1 MADYVELGRP
11 TPRVDGLAKVTGSAR
26 YVADQTIPG
35 MISGRLVHSTRSHA
49 RILGIDTAAAR
60 ALPGVHAVITGE
72 DVGEYLYGRRIKDIP
87 VLARG
92 VVRYSGERVAAVAA
106 ETEEIARHAADLIDV
121 TYEDLPPSSTC
132 PRRSIRMRRCC
143 TPTSTRTPATRP
155 LSEPS
160 NAYQWTVND
169 RGDLDA
175 GFAEADIIVEGE
187 YETQRHHQAYLE
199 PHASLVSIEGGRTHV
214 WTNTKVPQNIRDDL
228 AATVGLS
235 RDDIVLHHSHI
246 GGDFGGK
253 GTPLDL
259 PVCYFLA
266 RAAGRP
272 VRMVADYIE
281 EFMAG
286 SPRHATRTRL
296 RTGVMRDGS
305 IRAHHVQ
312 FFVNSGAY
320 AGYKPAGVIGGAP
333 RAAGPYRV
341 PNTRIE
347 SIHVYTNT
355 VPGGH
360 MRAPGARRRRSSRWR
375 ATSTRSRAGS
385 ASTRSTSGCGTSS
398 RTARK
403 PRGASASSTCGS
415 RRHSRLPRTPPD
427 TGSRRAPFVG
437 RGIAIGDHGSGGGI
451 GNAEVALE
459 PGGGVVLGTA
469 IFDQGSGTHT
479 TLQQVVAE
487 ELRTPLHRIRL
498 EVWDTDGTV
507 DDSGIGGSR
516 ATRVNTTVAY
526 QAAQDARRRLVRL
539 AAERLGEPEAAIT
552 LDGDEIRVEGR
563 EEPLR
568 WPELLAEWEER
579 VVGRAYL
586 EDTEPVRV
594 TGFVAQIA
602 EVEVDPETGEV
613 RVLGLTTAHDV
624 GRVLNPVGHQGQ
636 INGGV
641 VQGLGYALMEEL
653 TVEDGRVAT
662 LSFGDYKIPT
672 SLDIPELRT
681 VLLESDAGVGPY
693 AIKGIGETPNV
704 PVAAAIANAVADA
717 AGVRIADLP
726 LTSEKVYRALRDH
739 ESRSSRAD
747 SPEGSTG

>member
-1 MADYVELGRP
+1 VADYVELGRP
-11 TPRVDGLAKVTGSAR
+11 TPRIDGVAKVTGAAR
-26 YVADQTIPG
+26 YVADQAIPG
-35 MISGRLVHSTRSHA
+35 AIFGKLVHSTRSHA
-49 RILGIDTAAAR
+49 RILDIDTAEAR

-72 DVGEYLYGRRIKDIP
+72 DVGHYLYGRMIKDIP

-106 ETEEIARHAADLIDV
+106 DTEEIARHAVDLIDV
-121 TYEDLPPSSTC
+121 TYEELPAVLDLDAALEPDAPLLHRDFDSY
-132 PRRSIRMRRCC
+132 PGVR
-143 TPTSTRTPATRP
+143 RP
-155 LSEPS
+155 LDEPS
-160 NAYQWTVND
+160 NAYRWTVND

-199 PHASLVSIEGGRTHV
+199 PHASVVSIEGGRAHV

-228 AATVGLS
+228 AATVGIS
-235 RDDIVLHHSHI
+235 RDEIVLHHSHI

-253 GTPLDL
+253 GTPMDL

-286 SPRHATRTRL
+286 MPRHATRTRL

-305 IRAHHVQ
+305 ISAHHVQ

-347 SIHVYTNT
+347 SVHVYTNT

-360 MRAPGARRRRSSRWR
+360 MRAPGSPQAVFALESHLDEVARELGLDPLEFRMRNLIEDGEETAWGQHFENVRVKETLEAAADAAGYRE
-375 ATSTRSRAGS
+375 AT
-385 ASTRSTSGCGTSS
+385 
-398 RTARK
+398 
-403 PRGASASSTCGS
+403 
-415 RRHSRLPRTPPD
+415 
-427 TGSRRAPFVG
+427 APFVG

-487 ELRTPLHRIRL
+487 EMRAPLHRIRL

-526 QAAQDARRRLVRL
+526 QAAQDARSRLVAL
-539 AAERLGEPEAAIT
+539 AAERLDAPEEAIT
-552 LDGDEIRVEGR
+552 LDGDELRVEGR
-563 EEPLR
+563 DDVLR

-602 EVEVDPETGEV
+602 EVEVDPETGQV

-681 VLLESDAGVGPY
+681 VLLESEDGVGPY
-693 AIKGIGETPNV
+693 DIKGIGETPNV

-726 LTSEKVYRALRDH
+726 LTSEKVYRALRGE
-739 ESRSSRAD
+739 ESSSSRAAGRA
-747 SPEGSTG
+747 GSTE

>member
-11 TPRVDGLAKVTGSAR
+11 TPRVDGLAKVTGTAR

-72 DVGEYLYGRRIKDIP
+72 DVGQYLYGRRMKDMP

-92 VVRYSGERVAAVAA
+92 VVRYSGERLAAVAA
-106 ETEEIARHAADLIDV
+106 ETEQIARHAADLIDV
-121 TYEDLPPSSTC
+121 TYEDLPAVLDVTGALEPDAPLLHPDFNTY
-132 PRRSIRMRRCC
+132 PGV
-143 TPTSTRTPATRP
+143 RP

-199 PHASLVSIEGGRTHV
+199 PHASLVSIEGGRAHV

-228 AATVGLS
+228 AATVGIP

-305 IRAHHVQ
+305 IRAHHVR

-320 AGYKPAGVIGGAP
+320 AAYKPAGVIGGAP
-333 RAAGPYRV
+333 RAAGPYRI

-360 MRAPGARRRRSSRWR
+360 MRAPGSPQAVFALESHLDEIARRLGIDPLDFRMRNLIEDGEETAWGQRFEHVR
-375 ATSTRSRAGS
+375 VKETLEAAADAAGYGE
-385 ASTRSTSGCGTSS
+385 A
-398 RTARK
+398 
-403 PRGASASSTCGS
+403 
-415 RRHSRLPRTPPD
+415 
-427 TGSRRAPFVG
+427 RAPFVG

-539 AAERLGEPEAAIT
+539 AAERLGEPEEAIT

-563 EEPLR
+563 DEALR

-586 EDTEPVRV
+586 EDTERVRV

-681 VLLESDAGVGPY
+681 VLLESEAGVGPY

-747 SPEGSTG
+747 SPEGSSG

>member
-11 TPRVDGLAKVTGSAR
+11 TPRIDGVAKVTGAAR
-26 YVADQTIPG
+26 YVADQPIPG
-35 MISGRLVHSTRSHA
+35 AIFGALVHSTRSHA
-49 RILGIDTAAAR
+49 RIVDIDTAEAR

-72 DVGEYLYGRRIKDIP
+72 DVGQYLYGRMIKDIP
-87 VLARG
+87 VLVRG

-106 ETEEIARHAADLIDV
+106 ETEEIAGHAADLIDV
-121 TYEDLPPSSTC
+121 TYEELPAVLDLDAALEPDAPLLHPDFDSY
-132 PRRSIRMRRCC
+132 PGVR
-143 TPTSTRTPATRP
+143 RP
-155 LSEPS
+155 LDEPS
-160 NAYQWTVND
+160 NAYRWTVND

-175 GFAEADIIVEGE
+175 GFAEADIVVEGE

-199 PHASLVSIEGGRTHV
+199 PHACVVAIEGGRAHV

-228 AATVGLS
+228 AATVGIS
-235 RDDIVLHHSHI
+235 RDEIVLHHSHI

-253 GTPLDL
+253 GTPMDL
-259 PVCYFLA
+259 PICYFLA

-286 SPRHATRTRL
+286 MPRHSTRTRL

-347 SIHVYTNT
+347 SVHVYTNT

-360 MRAPGARRRRSSRWR
+360 MRAPGSPQAVFALESHLDEVARALGMDPLEFRMRNLIEDGEETAWGQHFENVRVKETLE
-375 ATSTRSRAGS
+375 AAADAAGYGE
-385 ASTRSTSGCGTSS
+385 A
-398 RTARK
+398 TAR
-403 PRGASASSTCGS
+403 
-415 RRHSRLPRTPPD
+415 
-427 TGSRRAPFVG
+427 FVG

-459 PGGGVVLGTA
+459 PGGEVVLGTA

-487 ELRTPLHRIRL
+487 ELRAPLHRIRL

-516 ATRVNTTVAY
+516 ATRVNTTVAH
-526 QAAQDARRRLVRL
+526 QAAQDARSRLVAL
-539 AAERLGEPEAAIT
+539 AAERLDAREEAIT
-552 LDGDEIRVEGR
+552 LDGDELRVEGR
-563 EEPLR
+563 DDVLR

-602 EVEVDPETGEV
+602 EVEVDPETGQV

-681 VLLESDAGVGPY
+681 VLLESEDGVGPY
-693 AIKGIGETPNV
+693 DIKGIGETPNV

-717 AGVRIADLP
+717 VGVRIPTLP
-726 LTSEKVYRALRDH
+726 LTSEKVYRALRDD
-739 ESRSSRAD
+739 ESRSRAD
-747 SPEGSTG
+747 GPAGSTE

>member
-1 MADYVELGRP
+1 M
-11 TPRVDGLAKVTGSAR
+11 S
-26 YVADQTIPG
+26 
-35 MISGRLVHSTRSHA
+35 
-49 RILGIDTAAAR
+49 
-60 ALPGVHAVITGE
+60 
-72 DVGEYLYGRRIKDIP
+72 
-87 VLARG
+87 
-92 VVRYSGERVAAVAA
+92 
-106 ETEEIARHAADLIDV
+106 
-121 TYEDLPPSSTC
+121 
-132 PRRSIRMRRCC
+132 
-143 TPTSTRTPATRP
+143 
-155 LSEPS
+155 
-160 NAYQWTVND
+160 
-169 RGDLDA
+169 
-175 GFAEADIIVEGE
+175 
-187 YETQRHHQAYLE
+187 
-199 PHASLVSIEGGRTHV
+199 
-214 WTNTKVPQNIRDDL
+214 
-228 AATVGLS
+228 
-235 RDDIVLHHSHI
+235 LHHSHI

-281 EFMAG
+281 EFLAG

-320 AGYKPAGVIGGAP
+320 AAYKPAGVIGGAP
-333 RAAGPYRV
+333 RAAGPYRI

-360 MRAPGARRRRSSRWR
+360 MRAPGSPQAVFALESHLDEIARRLGIDPLDFRMRNLIEDGEETAWGQRFEHVR
-375 ATSTRSRAGS
+375 VKETLEAAADAAGYGE
-385 ASTRSTSGCGTSS
+385 A
-398 RTARK
+398 
-403 PRGASASSTCGS
+403 
-415 RRHSRLPRTPPD
+415 
-427 TGSRRAPFVG
+427 RAPFVG

-563 EEPLR
+563 DAGAA
-568 WPELLAEWEER
+568 LAR
-579 VVGRAYL
+579 AAGRMGRARRR
-586 EDTEPVRV
+586 PR
-594 TGFVAQIA
+594 
-602 EVEVDPETGEV
+602 
-613 RVLGLTTAHDV
+613 
-624 GRVLNPVGHQGQ
+624 
-636 INGGV
+636 
-641 VQGLGYALMEEL
+641 
-653 TVEDGRVAT
+653 
-662 LSFGDYKIPT
+662 
-672 SLDIPELRT
+672 
-681 VLLESDAGVGPY
+681 
-693 AIKGIGETPNV
+693 
-704 PVAAAIANAVADA
+704 
-717 AGVRIADLP
+717 LP
-726 LTSEKVYRALRDH
+726 RGYRARARDRLR
-739 ESRSSRAD
+739 RAD
-747 SPEGSTG
+747 RRGRGRPGDG

>member
-11 TPRVDGLAKVTGSAR
+11 TPRIDGVAKVTGAAR
-26 YVADQTIPG
+26 YVADQLIPG
-35 MISGRLVHSTRSHA
+35 ALAGALVHSTRSHA
-49 RILGIDTAAAR
+49 RIVSIDTAEAR
-60 ALPGVHAVITGE
+60 ALPGVHAVMTGE
-72 DVGEYLYGRRIKDIP
+72 DVGQYLYGRMIKDIP

-106 ETEEIARHAADLIDV
+106 ETEEIASHAADLIDV
-121 TYEDLPPSSTC
+121 TYEELPAVLDLDAALEPDAPVLHPDFDSY
-132 PRRSIRMRRCC
+132 PGVR
-143 TPTSTRTPATRP
+143 RP
-155 LSEPS
+155 LDEPS
-160 NAYQWTVND
+160 NAYRWTVND

-175 GFAEADIIVEGE
+175 GFAEADIVVEGE

-199 PHASLVSIEGGRTHV
+199 PHASVVSIEGGRAHV

-228 AATVGLS
+228 AATVGIS
-235 RDDIVLHHSHI
+235 RDEIVLHHSHI

-253 GTPLDL
+253 GTPMDL
-259 PVCYFLA
+259 PICYFLA

-281 EFMAG
+281 EFLAG
-286 SPRHATRTRL
+286 MPRHSTRTRL

-305 IRAHHVQ
+305 ISAHHVQ

-347 SIHVYTNT
+347 SVHVYTNT

-360 MRAPGARRRRSSRWR
+360 MRAPGSPQAVFALESHLDEVARALGVDPLEFRMRNLIEDGEETAWGQHFENVRVKETLE
-375 ATSTRSRAGS
+375 AAADAAGYGE
-385 ASTRSTSGCGTSS
+385 A
-398 RTARK
+398 
-403 PRGASASSTCGS
+403 
-415 RRHSRLPRTPPD
+415 
-427 TGSRRAPFVG
+427 RAPFVG

-459 PGGGVVLGTA
+459 PGGAVVLGTA

-487 ELRTPLHRIRL
+487 ELRAPLHRIRL

-516 ATRVNTTVAY
+516 ATRVNTTVAH
-526 QAAQDARRRLVRL
+526 QAAQDARARLVAL
-539 AAERLGEPEAAIT
+539 AAERLDEPEEAIT
-552 LDGDEIRVEGR
+552 LDGDELRVEGR
-563 EEPLR
+563 DEVLR

-602 EVEVDPETGEV
+602 EVEVDPETGQV
-613 RVLGLTTAHDV
+613 RVFGLTTAHDV

-681 VLLESDAGVGPY
+681 VLLESEDGVGPY
-693 AIKGIGETPNV
+693 DIKGIGETPNV

-717 AGVRIADLP
+717 AGVRIANLP
-726 LTSEKVYRALRDH
+726 LTSEKVYRALRDE
-739 ESRSSRAD
+739 ESSSNRAS
-747 SPEGSTG
+747 SPAGSAE

>member
-11 TPRVDGLAKVTGSAR
+11 TPRVDGLAKVTGTAR

-72 DVGEYLYGRRIKDIP
+72 DVGAYLYGRRIKDIP

-121 TYEDLPPSSTC
+121 TYEELPAVLDLNDALEPDAPLLH
-132 PRRSIRMRRCC
+132 PGFNAY
-143 TPTSTRTPATRP
+143 PGTRP

-160 NAYQWTVND
+160 NAYQWTVNE

-341 PNTRIE
+341 PNTRVE
-347 SIHVYTNT
+347 SVHVYTNT

-360 MRAPGARRRRSSRWR
+360 MRAPGSPQAVFALESHLDEVARRLGLDPLDFRMRNLIEDGEETAWGQRFEHVR
-375 ATSTRSRAGS
+375 VKETLDAAADAAGY
-385 ASTRSTSGCGTSS
+385 GE
-398 RTARK
+398 
-403 PRGASASSTCGS
+403 P
-415 RRHSRLPRTPPD
+415 
-427 TGSRRAPFVG
+427 RAPFVG

-459 PGGGVVLGTA
+459 PGGAVVLGTA

-516 ATRVNTTVAY
+516 ATRVNTAVAY
-526 QAAQDARRRLVRL
+526 EAAQDARRNLVRL

-563 EEPLR
+563 AQALR

-579 VVGRAYL
+579 VVGRAYI

-693 AIKGIGETPNV
+693 AVKGIGETPNV
-704 PVAAAIANAVADA
+704 PVAAAIANAIADA
-717 AGVRIADLP
+717 ADVRIADLP
-726 LTSEKVYRALRDH
+726 LTSEKIYRALRDQ
-739 ESRSSRAD
+739 ESRGGRAD
-747 SPEGSTG
+747 SPGGATR

>member
-1 MADYVELGRP
+1 MADYVEIGKP
-11 TPRVDGLAKVTGSAR
+11 SPRVDGLPKVTGTAL
-26 YVADQTIPG
+26 YVADQTIPNTLF
-35 MISGRLVHSTRSHA
+35 GRLVHSTRPHA
-49 RILGIDTAAAR
+49 RILSIDTARAS
-60 ALPGVHAVITGE
+60 ALPGVHVVLTGE
-72 DVGEYLYGRRIKDIP
+72 DVGEHLYGRRIKDMP

-106 ETEEIARHAADLIDV
+106 ETEEIARRAADLVDV
-121 TYEDLPPSSTC
+121 SYEELPTVFDVSRALEPGAPLLHPDFNSY
-132 PRRSIRMRRCC
+132 RRVQ
-143 TPTSTRTPATRP
+143 P

-160 NAYQWTVND
+160 NAYRWTVSD
-169 RGDLDA
+169 RGDLEA
-175 GFAEADIIVEGE
+175 GFAAADIIVEGE
-187 YETQRHHQAYLE
+187 YETQRSHQAYLE
-199 PHASLVSIEGGRTHV
+199 PHASVVSIEAGRVHV
-214 WTNTKVPQNIRDDL
+214 WTNTKVPQNIRDEL
-228 AATVGLS
+228 AATVAVS

-320 AGYKPAGVIGGAP
+320 AAYKPAGVIGGGP

-341 PNTRIE
+341 PNSRVE
-347 SIHVYTNT
+347 SVHVYTNT

-360 MRAPGARRRRSSRWR
+360 MRAPGSPQAVFALESHLDAVAARLGMDPLEFRMRNLIEDGEETAWGQRFDHVRVKETLR
-375 ATSTRSRAGS
+375 AA
-385 ASTRSTSGCGTSS
+385 ALA
-398 RTARK
+398 ARY
-403 PRGASASSTCGS
+403 GEA
-415 RRHSRLPRTPPD
+415 
-427 TGSRRAPFVG
+427 RAPSVG
-437 RGIAIGDHGSGGGI
+437 LGIAIGDHASGGGI
-451 GNAEVALE
+451 GNAEVELE
-459 PGGGVVLGTA
+459 PGGGVVLRTA

-487 ELRTPLHRIRL
+487 ELRAPLHRIRL

-507 DDSGIGGSR
+507 NDSGIGGSR
-516 ATRVNTTVAY
+516 ASRVNTTVAY
-526 QAAQDARRRLVRL
+526 QAAQDARRKLLELASDRL
-539 AAERLGEPEAAIT
+539 AEPPAAIR
-552 LDGDEIRVEGR
+552 LRGDEIRIRGR
-563 EEPLR
+563 KQALR

-579 VVGRAYL
+579 VVGRAYI
-586 EDTEPVRV
+586 EDTEPARV

-602 EVEVDPETGEV
+602 EVRVDRETGQV
-613 RVLGLTTAHDV
+613 RVIALTTAHDV

-653 TVEDGRVAT
+653 VLEEGRVTT

-681 VLLESDAGVGPY
+681 VLLEPEAGVGPY
-693 AIKGIGETPNV
+693 QIKGIGETPNV

-717 AGVRIADLP
+717 AGVRIRELP
-726 LTSEKVYRALRDH
+726 ITSEKVYWALAARQPPGDRA
-739 ESRSSRAD
+739 ESPARPA
-747 SPEGSTG
+747 EE

>member
-1 MADYVELGRP
+1 MADYVEIGMP
-11 TPRVDGLAKVTGSAR
+11 TPRVDGVAKVTGAAR
-26 YVADQTIPG
+26 YVADQPIPG
-35 MISGRLVHSTRSHA
+35 ALSGALVHSTRSHA
-49 RILGIDTAAAR
+49 RIVEIDTAEAR

-72 DVGEYLYGRRIKDIP
+72 DVGHYLYGRMIKDIP

-106 ETEEIARHAADLIDV
+106 ETEEIARHAADLIEV
-121 TYEDLPPSSTC
+121 TYEELPAVLDLDAALAPDAPVLHPDLNSY
-132 PRRSIRMRRCC
+132 PGM
-143 TPTSTRTPATRP
+143 RP
-155 LSEPS
+155 LDEPS
-160 NAYQWTVND
+160 NAYRWTVDN

-175 GFAEADIIVEGE
+175 GFAEADIIVEGV

-199 PHASLVSIEGGRTHV
+199 PHASVVSFEDGRAHV
-214 WTNTKVPQNIRDDL
+214 WTNTKAPQNIRDDL
-228 AATVGLS
+228 AATVGIS
-235 RDDIVLHHSHI
+235 RDEIVLHHSHI

-253 GTPLDL
+253 GTPMDL
-259 PVCYFLA
+259 AVCYFLA
-266 RAAGRP
+266 QAAGRP

-286 SPRHATRTRL
+286 MPRHSTRTRL
-296 RTGVMRDGS
+296 RTGVMRDGT

-333 RAAGPYRV
+333 RAAGPYHI

-347 SIHVYTNT
+347 AVHVYTNI

-360 MRAPGARRRRSSRWR
+360 MRAPGSPQAVFALESHLDEV
-375 ATSTRSRAGS
+375 AG
-385 ASTRSTSGCGTSS
+385 RLGMDPFEFRMRNLIDDGEE
-398 RTARK
+398 TAWGQHFEHVRVK
-403 PRGASASSTCGS
+403 ETLEAAADAAGYAEP
-415 RRHSRLPRTPPD
+415 
-427 TGSRRAPFVG
+427 RAPLVG

-459 PGGGVVLGTA
+459 PGGRVVLGTA

-487 ELRTPLHRIRL
+487 ELRAPLHRIEL
-498 EVWDTDGTV
+498 QVWDTDGTV

-516 ATRVNTTVAY
+516 ASRVNTNVAY
-526 QAAQDARRRLVRL
+526 QAAQDARRKLVQL
-539 AAERLGEPEAAIT
+539 VAERLGEPEAAIT

-563 EEPLR
+563 EEVLR
-568 WPELLAEWEER
+568 WPELLVEWEER
-579 VVGRAYL
+579 VVGRAYI
-586 EDTEPVRV
+586 EDREPVRV
-594 TGFVAQIA
+594 TGFVAQVA
-602 EVEVDPETGEV
+602 EVEVDPETGEL

-653 TVEDGRVAT
+653 AIEDGRVTT

-672 SLDIPELRT
+672 SFDIPELRT
-681 VLLESDAGVGPY
+681 VLLESEDGVGPY

-717 AGVRIADLP
+717 VGVRIADLP
-726 LTSEKVYRALRDH
+726 LTSEKVYRALAD
-739 ESRSSRAD
+739 EASRSSRAD
-747 SPEGSTG
+747 APESTE

>member
-1 MADYVELGRP
+1 MADYVEIGRP
-11 TPRVDGLAKVTGSAR
+11 TPRVDGLAKVTGAAR
-26 YVADQTIPG
+26 YVADQAIPG
-35 MISGRLVHSTRSHA
+35 ALSGRLVHSTRSHA
-49 RILGIDTAAAR
+49 RIVSIDTSEAR

-72 DVGEYLYGRRIKDIP
+72 DVGHYLYGRMIKDIP
-87 VLARG
+87 VLARD

-121 TYEDLPPSSTC
+121 TYEELPAVLDLDAALDPGAPVLH
-132 PRRSIRMRRCC
+132 PDLNAYPGM
-143 TPTSTRTPATRP
+143 RP
-155 LSEPS
+155 LDEPA
-160 NAYQWTVND
+160 NAYRWTVSD

-175 GFAEADIIVEGE
+175 GFADADVIVEGE

-199 PHASLVSIEGGRTHV
+199 PHASIVSIEDGRAHV

-228 AATVGLS
+228 AATVGIS
-235 RDDIVLHHSHI
+235 RDAIVLHHSHI

-253 GTPLDL
+253 GTPMDL

-286 SPRHATRTRL
+286 MPRHATRTRL
-296 RTGVMRDGS
+296 RTGVRHDGT
-305 IRAHHVQ
+305 ITAHHVQ

-333 RAAGPYRV
+333 RAAGPYRI

-347 SIHVYTNT
+347 AVHVYTNT

-360 MRAPGARRRRSSRWR
+360 MRAPGSPQAVFALESHLDEV
-375 ATSTRSRAGS
+375 AG
-385 ASTRSTSGCGTSS
+385 RLGLDPFEFRMRNLVEDGDE
-398 RTARK
+398 TAWGQLFDDVRVK
-403 PRGASASSTCGS
+403 ETLEAAVEAAGYTEPKR
-415 RRHSRLPRTPPD
+415 
-427 TGSRRAPFVG
+427 PFVG
-437 RGIAIGDHGSGGGI
+437 RGIAVGDHASGGGI

-487 ELRTPLHRIRL
+487 ELGAPLHRIRL

-516 ATRVNTTVAY
+516 ASRVNTKVAHE
-526 QAAQDARRRLVRL
+526 AAQDARRKLVEL

-552 LDGDEIRVEGR
+552 IDGDELRVEGHGR
-563 EEPLR
+563 PLR

-579 VVGRAYL
+579 AIGRAYI
-586 EDTEPVRV
+586 EDTEPMRV

-602 EVEVDPETGEV
+602 EVEVDPETGEIEV
-613 RVLGLTTAHDV
+613 IELTTAHDV

-653 TVEDGRVAT
+653 TLEDGRVAT

-672 SLDIPELRT
+672 SLDIPPLRT
-681 VLLESDAGVGPY
+681 VLIESDAGVGPY
-693 AIKGIGETPNV
+693 TIKGIGETPNV

-717 AGVRIADLP
+717 VGVRIADLP
-726 LTSEKVYRALRDH
+726 LTSEKVYRALRD
-739 ESRSSRAD
+739 EAARSSRA
-747 SPEGSTG
+747 GSAE

>member
-35 MISGRLVHSTRSHA
+35 MISGRLVHSTRPHA

-92 VVRYSGERVAAVAA
+92 IVRYSGERVAAVAA

-121 TYEDLPPSSTC
+121 TYEDLPAVLDV
-132 PRRSIRMRRCC
+132 
-143 TPTSTRTPATRP
+143 PAALEPDAPLLHPDFNAYPGARP

-360 MRAPGARRRRSSRWR
+360 MRAPGSPQAVFALESHLDEVARRLGIDPLDFRMRNLIEDGEETAWGQRFEQVR
-375 ATSTRSRAGS
+375 VKETLEAAADAAGYGEPM
-385 ASTRSTSGCGTSS
+385 A
-398 RTARK
+398 A
-403 PRGASASSTCGS
+403 
-415 RRHSRLPRTPPD
+415 
-427 TGSRRAPFVG
+427 FVG

-526 QAAQDARRRLVRL
+526 QAAQDARRNLVRL

-563 EEPLR
+563 EQPLR

-613 RVLGLTTAHDV
+613 RVLRLTTAHDV

-717 AGVRIADLP
+717 AGVRIAGLP

-747 SPEGSTG
+747 SPDGSSG

>member
-11 TPRVDGLAKVTGSAR
+11 TPRVDGLAKVTGTAR

-72 DVGEYLYGRRIKDIP
+72 DVGQYLYGRRMKDMP

-92 VVRYSGERVAAVAA
+92 VVRYSGERLAAVAA

-121 TYEDLPPSSTC
+121 TYEDLPAVLDVTGALEPDAPLLHPDFNTY
-132 PRRSIRMRRCC
+132 PGV
-143 TPTSTRTPATRP
+143 RP

-199 PHASLVSIEGGRTHV
+199 PHASLVSIEGGRAHV

-228 AATVGLS
+228 AATVGIP

-281 EFMAG
+281 EFLAG

-320 AGYKPAGVIGGAP
+320 AAYKPAGVIGGAP
-333 RAAGPYRV
+333 RAAGPYRI

-360 MRAPGARRRRSSRWR
+360 MRAPGSPQAVFALESHLDEIARRLGIDPLEFRMRNLIEDGEETAWGQRFEHVR
-375 ATSTRSRAGS
+375 VKETLEAAADAAGYGEPKRPS
-385 ASTRSTSGCGTSS
+385 
-398 RTARK
+398 
-403 PRGASASSTCGS
+403 
-415 RRHSRLPRTPPD
+415 
-427 TGSRRAPFVG
+427 VG

-563 EEPLR
+563 AQALR

-681 VLLESDAGVGPY
+681 VLLESEAGVGPY

-747 SPEGSTG
+747 SPEGSSG

>member
-92 VVRYSGERVAAVAA
+92 IVRYSGERVAAVAA

-121 TYEDLPPSSTC
+121 TYEDLPAVLDVPEALD
-132 PRRSIRMRRCC
+132 PDA
-143 TPTSTRTPATRP
+143 PLLHPDFNAYPGVRP

-305 IRAHHVQ
+305 IRAHHVE

-360 MRAPGARRRRSSRWR
+360 MRAPGSPQAVFALESHLDEVARRLGIDPLDFRMRNLIEDGEETAWGQRFEHVR
-375 ATSTRSRAGS
+375 VKETLEAAAEAAGY
-385 ASTRSTSGCGTSS
+385 GE
-398 RTARK
+398 
-403 PRGASASSTCGS
+403 P
-415 RRHSRLPRTPPD
+415 
-427 TGSRRAPFVG
+427 RAPFVG

-526 QAAQDARRRLVRL
+526 QAAQDARRNLVRL

-563 EEPLR
+563 EQALR

-739 ESRSSRAD
+739 EARSSRAD
-747 SPEGSTG
+747 SPDGSTE

>member
-11 TPRVDGLAKVTGSAR
+11 TPRVDGLAKVTGTAR

-72 DVGEYLYGRRIKDIP
+72 DVGQYLYGRRMKDMP

-92 VVRYSGERVAAVAA
+92 VVRYSGERLAAVAA

-121 TYEDLPPSSTC
+121 TYEDLPAVLDVTGALEPDAPLLHPDFNTY
-132 PRRSIRMRRCC
+132 PGV
-143 TPTSTRTPATRP
+143 RP

-199 PHASLVSIEGGRTHV
+199 PHASVVSIEGGRAYV

-228 AATVGLS
+228 AATVGIP

-281 EFMAG
+281 EFLAG

-320 AGYKPAGVIGGAP
+320 AAYKPAGVIGGAP
-333 RAAGPYRV
+333 RAAGPYRI

-360 MRAPGARRRRSSRWR
+360 MRAPGSPQAVFALESHLDEIARRLGIDPLDFRMRNLIEDGEETAWGQRFEHVR
-375 ATSTRSRAGS
+375 VKETLAAAVDAAGYGE
-385 ASTRSTSGCGTSS
+385 A
-398 RTARK
+398 
-403 PRGASASSTCGS
+403 
-415 RRHSRLPRTPPD
+415 
-427 TGSRRAPFVG
+427 RAPFVG

-563 EEPLR
+563 EQALR

-681 VLLESDAGVGPY
+681 VLLESGAGVGPY

-739 ESRSSRAD
+739 ESRSGRAD
-747 SPEGSTG
+747 SPEGSSG

>member
-11 TPRVDGLAKVTGSAR
+11 TPRVDGLAKVTGTAR

-72 DVGEYLYGRRIKDIP
+72 DVGQYLYGRRMKDMP

-92 VVRYSGERVAAVAA
+92 VVRYSGERLAAVAA

-121 TYEDLPPSSTC
+121 TYEDLPAVLDVTGALEPDAPLLHPDFNTY
-132 PRRSIRMRRCC
+132 PGV
-143 TPTSTRTPATRP
+143 RP

-199 PHASLVSIEGGRTHV
+199 PHASVVSIEGGRAHV

-228 AATVGLS
+228 AATVGIP

-281 EFMAG
+281 EFLAG

-320 AGYKPAGVIGGAP
+320 AAYKPAGVIGGAP
-333 RAAGPYRV
+333 RAAGPYRI

-360 MRAPGARRRRSSRWR
+360 MRAPGSPQAVFALESHLDEIARRLGIDPLDFRMRNLIEDGEETAWGQRFEHVR
-375 ATSTRSRAGS
+375 VKETLEAAADAAGYGE
-385 ASTRSTSGCGTSS
+385 A
-398 RTARK
+398 
-403 PRGASASSTCGS
+403 
-415 RRHSRLPRTPPD
+415 
-427 TGSRRAPFVG
+427 RAPFVG

-563 EEPLR
+563 EQALR

-681 VLLESDAGVGPY
+681 VLLESGAGVGPY

-739 ESRSSRAD
+739 ESRSGRAD
-747 SPEGSTG
+747 SPEGSSG

>member
-11 TPRVDGLAKVTGSAR
+11 TPRVDGLAKVTGTAR

-72 DVGEYLYGRRIKDIP
+72 DVGQYLYGRRMKDMP

-92 VVRYSGERVAAVAA
+92 VVRYSGERLAAVAA

-121 TYEDLPPSSTC
+121 TYEDLPAVLDVTGALDPDAPLLHPDFNTY
-132 PRRSIRMRRCC
+132 RGV
-143 TPTSTRTPATRP
+143 RP

-199 PHASLVSIEGGRTHV
+199 PHASVVSIDGGRAHV

-228 AATVGLS
+228 AATVGIP

-281 EFMAG
+281 EFLAG

-305 IRAHHVQ
+305 IRAHHVR

-320 AGYKPAGVIGGAP
+320 AAYKPAGVIGGAP
-333 RAAGPYRV
+333 RAAGPYRI

-360 MRAPGARRRRSSRWR
+360 MRAPGSPQAVFALESHLDEIARRLGIDPLDFRMRNLIEDGEETAWGQRFEHVR
-375 ATSTRSRAGS
+375 VKETLEAAADAAGY
-385 ASTRSTSGCGTSS
+385 GE
-398 RTARK
+398 
-403 PRGASASSTCGS
+403 P
-415 RRHSRLPRTPPD
+415 
-427 TGSRRAPFVG
+427 RAPFVG

-451 GNAEVALE
+451 GNAEIALE

-552 LDGDEIRVEGR
+552 LDGDEIRVEGHTQA
-563 EEPLR
+563 LR

-681 VLLESDAGVGPY
+681 VLLESEAGVGPY

-739 ESRSSRAD
+739 ESRGSRAD
-747 SPEGSTG
+747 SPEGSSG

>member
-11 TPRVDGLAKVTGSAR
+11 TPRVDGLAKVTGTAR

-72 DVGEYLYGRRIKDIP
+72 DVGQYLYGRRMKDMP

-92 VVRYSGERVAAVAA
+92 VVRYSGERLAAVAA

-121 TYEDLPPSSTC
+121 TYEDLPAVLDVTGALEPDAPLLHPDFNTY
-132 PRRSIRMRRCC
+132 PGV
-143 TPTSTRTPATRP
+143 RP

-199 PHASLVSIEGGRTHV
+199 PHASVVSIEGGRAHV

-228 AATVGLS
+228 AATVGIP

-281 EFMAG
+281 EFLAG

-305 IRAHHVQ
+305 IRAHHVR

-320 AGYKPAGVIGGAP
+320 AAYKPAGVIGGAP
-333 RAAGPYRV
+333 RAAGPYRI

-360 MRAPGARRRRSSRWR
+360 MRAPGSPQAVFALESHLDEIARRLGIDPLDFRMRNLIEDGEETAWGQRFEHVR
-375 ATSTRSRAGS
+375 VKETLEAAVDAAGYGE
-385 ASTRSTSGCGTSS
+385 A
-398 RTARK
+398 
-403 PRGASASSTCGS
+403 
-415 RRHSRLPRTPPD
+415 
-427 TGSRRAPFVG
+427 RAPFVG

-563 EEPLR
+563 EQALR

-681 VLLESDAGVGPY
+681 VLLESGAGVGPY

-739 ESRSSRAD
+739 ESRSGRAD
-747 SPEGSTG
+747 SPEGSSG

>member
-1 MADYVELGRP
+1 MRDYVEIGRP
-11 TPRVDGLAKVTGSAR
+11 TPRVDGLAKVTGAAR
-26 YVADQTIPG
+26 YVADQAIAG
-35 MISGRLVHSTRSHA
+35 ALSGRLVHSTRSHA
-49 RILGIDTAAAR
+49 RIVSIDTSGAR

-72 DVGEYLYGRRIKDIP
+72 DVGHYLYGRMIKDIP

-106 ETEEIARHAADLIDV
+106 ETEEIARRAADLIEV
-121 TYEDLPPSSTC
+121 TYEELPAVLDLDAALEPGAPVLHPDLNSY
-132 PRRSIRMRRCC
+132 PGM
-143 TPTSTRTPATRP
+143 RP
-155 LSEPS
+155 LDEAA
-160 NAYQWTVND
+160 NAYRWTVND

-175 GFAEADIIVEGE
+175 GFAEADVIVEGA

-199 PHASLVSIEGGRTHV
+199 PHASIVSIEGGRAHV

-228 AATVGLS
+228 AATVGIS
-235 RDDIVLHHSHI
+235 RDEIVLHHSHI

-253 GTPLDL
+253 GTPMDL

-281 EFMAG
+281 EFLAG
-286 SPRHATRTRL
+286 MPRHATRTLL
-296 RTGVMRDGS
+296 RTGVRHDGT
-305 IRAHHVQ
+305 ITAHHVQ

-333 RAAGPYRV
+333 RAAGPYRI

-347 SIHVYTNT
+347 AVHAYTNT

-360 MRAPGARRRRSSRWR
+360 MRAPGSPQAVFALESHLDEV
-375 ATSTRSRAGS
+375 AG
-385 ASTRSTSGCGTSS
+385 RVGLDPLEFRMRNLVDDGEE
-398 RTARK
+398 TAWGQLFDDVRVK
-403 PRGASASSTCGS
+403 ETLAAAADAAGYAEPKRP
-415 RRHSRLPRTPPD
+415 L
-427 TGSRRAPFVG
+427 VG
-437 RGIAIGDHGSGGGI
+437 RGIAIGDHASGGGI

-459 PGGGVVLGTA
+459 PGGQVVLGTA

-487 ELRTPLHRIRL
+487 ELRAPLQRIRL

-516 ATRVNTTVAY
+516 ASRVNTRVAHE
-526 QAAQDARRRLVRL
+526 AAQDARRKLVEL
-539 AAERLGEPEAAIT
+539 AATRLGAPEAAIT
-552 LDGDEIRVEGR
+552 LDGDELRVDGHEQ
-563 EEPLR
+563 PLR

-579 VVGRAYL
+579 VVGRAYI
-586 EDTEPVRV
+586 EDTEPMRV

-602 EVEVDPETGEV
+602 EVEVDPETGEIEV
-613 RVLGLTTAHDV
+613 IELTTAHDV

-653 TVEDGRVAT
+653 TLEDGRVAT

-672 SLDIPELRT
+672 SLDIPPLRT
-681 VLLESDAGVGPY
+681 VLIESDAGVGPY

-704 PVAAAIANAVADA
+704 PVAAAIANAIADA
-717 AGVRIADLP
+717 VGVRIADLP
-726 LTSEKVYRALRDH
+726 LTSEKVYRALRD
-739 ESRSSRAD
+739 EAARSSRAGSAG
-747 SPEGSTG
+747 SP

>member
-121 TYEDLPPSSTC
+121 TYEDLPAVLDVPEALE
-132 PRRSIRMRRCC
+132 PDA
-143 TPTSTRTPATRP
+143 PLLHPDFNAYPGVRP

-169 RGDLDA
+169 RGDLEA

-360 MRAPGARRRRSSRWR
+360 MRAPGSPQAVFALESHLDEVARRLGIDPLDFRMRNLIEDGEETAWGQRFEQVR
-375 ATSTRSRAGS
+375 VKETLEAAADAAGY
-385 ASTRSTSGCGTSS
+385 GE
-398 RTARK
+398 
-403 PRGASASSTCGS
+403 PM
-415 RRHSRLPRTPPD
+415 
-427 TGSRRAPFVG
+427 APFVG

-487 ELRTPLHRIRL
+487 ELRTPLHRVRI

-526 QAAQDARRRLVRL
+526 QAAQDARRNLVRL

-563 EEPLR
+563 EQPLR

-594 TGFVAQIA
+594 TGFVTQIA

-613 RVLGLTTAHDV
+613 RVLRLTTAHDV

-704 PVAAAIANAVADA
+704 PVAAAIANAIADA
-717 AGVRIADLP
+717 AGVRIAGLP
-726 LTSEKVYRALRDH
+726 LTSEKIYRALRDH

-747 SPEGSTG
+747 SPDGSSG

>member
-1 MADYVELGRP
+1 MADYVEIGMP
-11 TPRVDGLAKVTGSAR
+11 APRVDGVAKVTGAAR
-26 YVADQTIPG
+26 YVADQPIPG
-35 MISGRLVHSTRSHA
+35 ALFGRLVHSARSHA
-49 RILGIDTAAAR
+49 RIVDVDTAEAR

-72 DVGEYLYGRRIKDIP
+72 DVGQYLYGRMIKDIP

-106 ETEEIARHAADLIDV
+106 ETEEIARHAADLIEV
-121 TYEDLPPSSTC
+121 TYEELPAVLDLDEALAPDAPVLHPYLNSY
-132 PRRSIRMRRCC
+132 PGMR
-143 TPTSTRTPATRP
+143 PID
-155 LSEPS
+155 EPS
-160 NAYQWTVND
+160 NAYRWTVDD

-199 PHASLVSIEGGRTHV
+199 PHASVVSFEDGRAHV
-214 WTNTKVPQNIRDDL
+214 WTNTKAPQNIRDDL
-228 AATVGLS
+228 AATVGIS
-235 RDDIVLHHSHI
+235 RDEIVLHHSHI

-253 GTPLDL
+253 GTPMDL

-266 RAAGRP
+266 QAAGRP

-286 SPRHATRTRL
+286 MPRHSTRTRL

-333 RAAGPYRV
+333 RAAGPYRI

-347 SIHVYTNT
+347 AVHVYTNI

-360 MRAPGARRRRSSRWR
+360 MRAPGSPQAVFALESHLDEV
-375 ATSTRSRAGS
+375 AG
-385 ASTRSTSGCGTSS
+385 RLGMDPFEFRMRNLIDDGEE
-398 RTARK
+398 TAWGQHFEHVRVK
-403 PRGASASSTCGS
+403 ETLEVAADAAGYAEPK
-415 RRHSRLPRTPPD
+415 
-427 TGSRRAPFVG
+427 APLVG

-451 GNAEVALE
+451 GNAEVVLE
-459 PGGGVVLGTA
+459 PGGSVVLGTA

-487 ELRTPLHRIRL
+487 ELRAPLHRIEL
-498 EVWDTDGTV
+498 QVWDTDGTV

-516 ATRVNTTVAY
+516 ASRVNTNVAY
-526 QAAQDARRRLVRL
+526 QAAQDARRRLVQL

-552 LDGDEIRVEGR
+552 LDGDKIRVEGSD
-563 EEPLR
+563 EALR

-579 VVGRAYL
+579 VVGRAYI
-586 EDTEPVRV
+586 EDWEPVRV
-594 TGFVAQIA
+594 TGFVAQVA
-602 EVEVDPETGEV
+602 EVEVDPETGEL

-653 TVEDGRVAT
+653 DIEDGRVTT

-672 SLDIPELRT
+672 SFDIPELRT
-681 VLLESDAGVGPY
+681 VLLESEDGVGPY

-717 AGVRIADLP
+717 VGVRIDNLP
-726 LTSEKVYRALRDH
+726 LTSEKVYRALAD
-739 ESRSSRAD
+739 EASRSNRAAAA
-747 SPEGSTG
+747 PESTE